1 MLKLIDTKA
10 APLLIGLAM
19 GLAAVA
25 LGWWAGVTPAEEAK
39 LAARWTARIA
49 LPLFLVAYLASSLLR
64 RWPGDL
70 TKALVRR
77 RRQWGLGFA
86 LAHTIHLAALA
97 YNVLNYDP
105 RSLPSLFPGGLAY
118 VMIYIMALTSNDAS
132 VKALGKSWKRLHVF
146 GIHYIWFIFTA
157 SYVTRIFKPETM
169 ATGLLF
175 APVMFAA
182 LGLRLYARYGQRQR
196 AATA

>member
-1 MLKLIDTKA
+1 VKLIDNRST
-10 APLLIGLAM
+10 PLLIGIAL
-19 GLAAVA
+19 GLLAVA
-25 LGWWAGVTPAEEAK
+25 LGWWAGATPAEEAK

-49 LPLFLVAYLASSLLR
+49 LPMFLVAYLASSLLR
-64 RWPGDL
+64 LWPGDL

-77 RRQWGLGFA
+77 RRQWGFGFA
-86 LAHTIHLAALA
+86 LTHTIHLAALA

-118 VMIYIMALTSNDAS
+118 AMVYIMAMTSNNAS
-132 VKALGKSWKRLHVF
+132 MKALGKNWKRLHLF

-157 SYVTRIFKPETM
+157 SYVTRIFKPEMM

-175 APVMFAA
+175 TPVMFAT
-182 LGLRLYARYGQRQR
+182 LGLRLYARRGQQSRV
-196 AATA
+196 ATA

>member
-1 MLKLIDTKA
+1 MKLIDRKA
-10 APLLIGLAM
+10 TPLLLGLAL
-19 GLAAVA
+19 GLLAIA
-25 LGWWAGVTPAEEAK
+25 LGWWVGATPAEDAR

-64 RWPGDL
+64 LWPGDF
-70 TKALVRR
+70 TKALIRR

-86 LAHTIHLAALA
+86 LAHTIHLGALA

-132 VKALGKSWKRLHVF
+132 MRALGKNWKRLHTF

-157 SYVTRIFKPETM
+157 SYALRLFKPETM
-169 ATGLLF
+169 TTGLIF
-175 APVMFAA
+175 APIMVAA
-182 LGLRLYARYGQRQR
+182 LGLRLYARYGRDR
-196 AATA
+196 PTPAPA

>member
-1 MLKLIDTKA
+1 MLKLIDNKA
-10 APLLIGLAM
+10 APLLIGIAL
-19 GLAAVA
+19 GLLAVA
-25 LGWWAGVTPAEEAK
+25 LGWWAGATPAEEAK

-49 LPLFLVAYLASSLLR
+49 LPMFLFAYLASSLLR
-64 RWPGDL
+64 LCPGDL

-86 LAHTIHLAALA
+86 LTHTIHLAALA

-105 RSLPSLFPGGLAY
+105 RSLPSLFPGGFAY
-118 VMIYIMALTSNDAS
+118 VMVYIMAMTSNNTS
-132 VKALGKSWKRLHVF
+132 MKALGKNWKRLHIF

-157 SYVTRIFKPETM
+157 SYVTRIFKPEMM

-175 APVMFAA
+175 TPVMFAA
-182 LGLRLYARYGQRQR
+182 LGLRLYARRGQQSRV
-196 AATA
+196 ATA

>member
-10 APLLIGLAM
+10 APLLIGLAL

-25 LGWWAGVTPAEEAK
+25 LGWWAGATPAEEAK

-49 LPLFLVAYLASSLLR
+49 LPMFLVAYLASSLLR
-64 RWPGDL
+64 LWSGDL

-86 LAHTIHLAALA
+86 LTHTIHLAALA

-118 VMIYIMALTSNDAS
+118 VMVYIMAMTSNNTS
-132 VKALGKSWKRLHVF
+132 MKALGKNWKRLHIF
-146 GIHYIWFIFTA
+146 GIDYIWFIFTA
-157 SYVTRIFKPETM
+157 SYVTRIFKPEMM

-175 APVMFAA
+175 TPVMFAA
-182 LGLRLYARYGQRQR
+182 LGLRLYARRGQQSRV
-196 AATA
+196 ATA